1 MPLTADFTAGAAS
14 VTTINDQDSKEY
26 ELTFRGINTVDN
38 SKVEVKLWRTKKD
51 ASAAFPLIHEQLGS
65 YKVSGMALS
74 DLEKGSDSSLGL
86 FGRVVQIAAPV

>member
-38 SKVEVKLWRTKKD
+38 SKVEVKLWRTKKM
-51 ASAAFPLIHEQLGS
+51 LQLHS
-65 YKVSGMALS
+65 H
-74 DLEKGSDSSLGL
+74 
-86 FGRVVQIAAPV
+86 